1 MTAKQKLK
9 ELLQKN
15 PELFQLLNAE
25 RWEELF
31 DRLPIQTRSVL
42 FDLLDTTMV
51 DQDIIDKLQLRFGI
65 MYGLKYSGRTVAIGA
80 PDKNGVHTV
89 RVVANQGMKGGSQ
102 LGFKSRK
109 EAEVF
114 ASKFSGDIP
123 DVYVMQSKTVVGYTW
138 IKINTEFGQAYSTLE
153 YVGKFKS
160 ADSTIK
166 RISKQIREIKDE
178 IYSCNRKLEHPTQF
192 WEVKDAAL
200 NDNLNKIVTLHNTI
214 VRQCEVLNIDIVN
227 MDEVDWM
234 VNKKTTSDYLMW
246 GDATYLSYDIPI
258 AVGKEGAERLMNDV
272 ARKLNNITFKWN
284 SDAYPDD
291 NIISVSVS
299 YITDY
304 TSSEAINAIEQLK
317 KEAETELVRLED
329 ELTKVKNSI

>member
-9 ELLQKN
+9 ELLQTD

-65 MYGLKYSGRTVAIGA
+65 MYGLKYSGDTVAVGA
-80 PDKNGVHTV
+80 PDKNGVYAV
-89 RVVANQGMKGGSQ
+89 RVVANQGMRGGSQ

-153 YVGKFKS
+153 YVGKFRS
-160 ADSTIK
+160 ADSTIRK
-166 RISKQIREIKDE
+166 VSKQIREIKDE
-178 IYSCNRKLEHPTQF
+178 IRSCNRKLEHPTQF
-192 WEVKDAAL
+192 REVKDAAL

-214 VRQCEVLNIDIVN
+214 VRQCGIDNIDIDN
-227 MDEVDWM
+227 MEEVDSM
-234 VNKKTTSDYLMW
+234 VNKKTTSGTLMW
-246 GDATYLSYDIPI
+246 SDQTYLPYYIPI
-258 AVGKEGAERLMNDV
+258 AVGKDGVERLMNNV
-272 ARKLNNITFKWN
+272 ARKLNNITFEW
-284 SDAYPDD
+284 SSVAYPDY
-291 NIISVSVS
+291 NLISVSVK

-317 KEAETELVRLED
+317 KEAETELVRLND